1 MVVLLLTCMIC
12 CCSEARKSQHKPIS
26 NDQEHELMFY
36 NYEPSYTNK
45 DGYGFKILGSRS
57 FIVSSY
63 INYAHSSHTYYSNSL
78 VESLIIWPCNCC
90 LDLQARTFWARIL
103 VWFIAYSLC
112 IWSCKTFPHDSH
124 SYPLSPQFVTEWVLQ
139 RYRLDQTTGDSQSLT
154 IWSFCNWLRKYFSF
168 TFEIENYH

>member
-57 FIVSSY
+57 FIVFIYKLCSFLPY
-63 INYAHSSHTYYSNSL
+63 ILQQFTCWKFNNLRHVT
-78 VESLIIWPCNCC
+78 VVLI
-90 LDLQARTFWARIL
+90 LQARTFWARIL
-103 VWFIAYSLC
+103 VWFIAYGLC
-112 IWSCKTFPHDSH
+112 IWSCKIFPHDSH

-139 RYRLDQTTGDSQSLT
+139 RYRLDQTTGDSQPLT